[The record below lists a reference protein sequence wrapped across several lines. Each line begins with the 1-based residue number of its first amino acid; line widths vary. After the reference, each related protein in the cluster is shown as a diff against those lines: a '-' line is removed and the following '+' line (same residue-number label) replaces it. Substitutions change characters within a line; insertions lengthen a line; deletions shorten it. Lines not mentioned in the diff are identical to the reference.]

1 MRNRNPGN
9 IRRSATKYLGEVAPS
24 RDAAFKQFETM
35 AWGYRAMFVLL
46 DSYSRKGYRTIRQ
59 MISRY
64 APPIENHTETS
75 VYRLTD
81 TNPSTIMKSD
91 QAHTPG
97 GISSEALHRH
107 ISHHIASVPY
117 IRGLTEW
124 RIRTAHVMMVS
135 SQHNR
140 ANLPITYHSVKLK
153 GDLQAPLSV
162 LI

>member
-64 APPIENHTETS
+64 APPIENHTE
-75 VYRLTD
+75 
-81 TNPSTIMKSD
+81 N
-91 QAHTPG
+91 
-97 GISSEALHRH
+97 
-107 ISHHIASVPY
+107 Y
-117 IRGLTEW
+117 IRCVAEWSGIGGRDDDSYRGGYVAGGKRATGGTIGRRGGLDALSATQ
-124 RIRTAHVMMVS
+124 TLNSHVPE
-135 SQHNR
+135 NR
-140 ANLPITYHSVKLK
+140 RFTYKDRSRLV
-153 GDLQAPLSV
+153 
-162 LI
+162 